1 LKNKA
6 SDGADG
12 TDANFPT
19 HSDGSKSPWPGLSQK
34 AVLALAREFAGWAAP
49 EDGIRNRL
57 TQYGATGEAVEIDTQ
72 KVLECMAEEARRADE
87 Y

>member
-1 LKNKA
+1 
-6 SDGADG
+6 
-12 TDANFPT
+12 
-19 HSDGSKSPWPGLSQK
+19 LSQK
-34 AVLALAREFAGWAAP
+34 AALALAREFAGWAAP

-57 TQYGATGEAVEIDTQ
+57 VQYGATGEAVEIDTQ